1 MTETTKGI
9 DAACQTDIVWK
20 DGPVDKS
27 VWTDEKLA
35 KYRKM
40 KRKLIRLIA
49 RHKEAQN
56 ALNTA
61 QRRLQ
66 AYTRKGSKITDLEPM
81 EISDEEEEEEEEEED
96 SDISDDDGEYRKK
109 KRRYQKRRYSIQRNE
124 DGSIQLPAQIV
135 ASLRIIELGRI
146 DYERPAFHND
156 RYIFPIGYTAE
167 RTYMSMVDPSN
178 QTIYTCKVEDSQDG
192 PLFTLSP
199 ADAPDQCLSART
211 ATGVWALVIKKVN
224 EVRQKDSSNAISG
237 PEYYGFSNPIM
248 EDSRKRM
255 AIDAIIDND
264 TLPLSPPVSYKSS
277 SRSPSPECISQERRN
292 SHPPMSAE
300 ERRYRNKLASAKYR
314 AKKQQSMK
322 NMASKVSQ
330 LMTSNYQLSREL
342 AKVKQENEIL
352 RTMYERVISQQHLPP
367 PILANHYALP
377 PIQSNPSS

>member
-1 MTETTKGI
+1 
-9 DAACQTDIVWK
+9 
-20 DGPVDKS
+20 
-27 VWTDEKLA
+27 
-35 KYRKM
+35 
-40 KRKLIRLIA
+40 
-49 RHKEAQN
+49 
-56 ALNTA
+56 
-61 QRRLQ
+61 
-66 AYTRKGSKITDLEPM
+66 
-81 EISDEEEEEEEEEED
+81 
-96 SDISDDDGEYRKK
+96 
-109 KRRYQKRRYSIQRNE
+109 
-124 DGSIQLPAQIV
+124 
-135 ASLRIIELGRI
+135 
-146 DYERPAFHND
+146 
-156 RYIFPIGYTAE
+156 
-167 RTYMSMVDPSN
+167 
-178 QTIYTCKVEDSQDG
+178 
-192 PLFTLSP
+192 
-199 ADAPDQCLSART
+199 
-211 ATGVWALVIKKVN
+211 
-224 EVRQKDSSNAISG
+224 
-237 PEYYGFSNPIM
+237 M